1 MRDEMMGSSADEQT
15 TGPAG
20 NDRLGPLVARVR
32 EAVLVGPGLTQADL
46 RQAIEERAAAKSGRI
61 RASGETA
68 PIPADLSEFVDRVA
82 RTAWQVTDEEV
93 AALLEAGYTED
104 EVFEVTVSAAMGA
117 ACGRL
122 ERGLAALRG
131 EV

>member
-1 MRDEMMGSSADEQT
+1 MGYSVGDQV
-15 TGPAG
+15 TGEGG
-20 NDRLGPLVARVR
+20 NGRLGSLVERVR
-32 EAVLVGPGLTQADL
+32 EAVLVGPGVTRPAV
-46 RQAIEERAAAKSGRI
+46 RQAIEERAAALSGRI
-61 RASGETA
+61 RRSGEGG

-82 RTAWQVTDEEV
+82 VNAWRVTSEEV
-93 AALLEAGYTED
+93 ASLLEAGFSED

>member
-1 MRDEMMGSSADEQT
+1 MGLSVGEQAT
-15 TGPAG
+15 SGAG
-20 NDRLGPLVARVR
+20 DGRLGPLVEQVR
-32 EAVLVGPGLTQADL
+32 AAVLVGPGVTQPVL
-46 RQAIEERAAAKSGRI
+46 RQAIEERAAAMGGRMSGPV
-61 RASGETA
+61 G

-82 RTAWQVTDEEV
+82 VGAWRVTGEEV

-131 EV
+131 EA

>member
-1 MRDEMMGSSADEQT
+1 MSDSSVGEQT
-15 TGPAG
+15 SGGAG
-20 NDRLGPLVARVR
+20 ADRHGPLVERVR
-32 EAVLVGPGLTQADL
+32 ETVLVGPGVTQPAL
-46 RQAIEERAAAKSGRI
+46 RQAVEKRAAVMSGRI
-61 RASGETA
+61 RASGEVGA
-68 PIPADLSEFVDRVA
+68 IPADLSEFVDRVA
-82 RTAWQVTDEEV
+82 VEAWRVTSEEV
-93 AALLEAGYTED
+93 KALLDAGYTED

>member
-1 MRDEMMGSSADEQT
+1 MRGSTGEQT
-15 TGPAG
+15 AG
-20 NDRLGPLVARVR
+20 GAGDSGLERLVERVR
-32 EAVLVGPGLTQADL
+32 EAVVVGPGVTQPAL
-46 RQAIEERAAAKSGRI
+46 RQAVEEQAAALSGRI
-61 RASGETA
+61 RASGGTG

-82 RTAWQVTDEEV
+82 TQAWRVTDEEV

-104 EVFEVTVSAAMGA
+104 EVFEVSVSAAMGA

>member
-1 MRDEMMGSSADEQT
+1 VEK
-15 TGPAG
+15 
-20 NDRLGPLVARVR
+20 
-32 EAVLVGPGLTQADL
+32 
-46 RQAIEERAAAKSGRI
+46 RAAVMSGRI
-61 RASGETA
+61 RASGEVGA
-68 PIPADLSEFVDRVA
+68 IPADLSEFVDRVA
-82 RTAWQVTDEEV
+82 VEAWRVTSEEV
-93 AALLEAGYTED
+93 KALLDAGYTED